1 MNSRI
6 NKIEERIDLE
16 DRLNGN
22 YSIKTADR
30 NSNWKKKES
39 NIRDLC
45 DNRKQANLL
54 IIGILEEEEEE

>member
-1 MNSRI
+1 MNNRI
-6 NKIEERIDLE
+6 NKIEERISDLE

-22 YSIKTADR
+22 CSIKTADR

-45 DNRKQANLL
+45 DNRKKSKS
-54 IIGILEEEEEE
+54 IS